1 MAILVAQGLT
11 NAEIGK
17 LLGTTSDVIYDYIRC
32 LLDEVGCRNR
42 LELAIRFAH
51 ERCEGLHDCGDYS
64 VHLRFLSQTIKDLG
78 IGTTTGQPAECSY
91 NSINSPLNP

>member
-11 NAEIGK
+11 NQEIGNC
-17 LLGTTSDVIYDYIRC
+17 LGTTPDVIQDYIPC
-32 LLDEVGCRNR
+32 LLDEVVCRNR

-51 ERCEGLHDCGDYS
+51 ERCEGLYDSWDYS

-78 IGTTTGQPAECSY
+78 IGTTTTQPAES
-91 NSINSPLNP
+91 S